1 MISTVDKKFIESI
14 LNREFEFY
22 KFNFKPSTWQDAF
35 IIELLKYYDNNVDII
50 IIEEDICFDELQI
63 YYEQIVRI
71 LYYFVVYLG
80 IHESKYLNK
89 IFRYLFPDDIDNDIK
104 SEKLTKVY
112 DSLIKNIN
120 PCMKIDNSDREYI
133 DVLIGK
139 WNNED
144 MINKLKCI
152 EVISVPQN
160 MSRFLIVNIND
171 NSYEEDNTEID
182 YDDMLIIIDFFKS
195 FYSEVTLKK
204 IGEIKK

>member
-1 MISTVDKKFIESI
+1 MVSTVNKEIIEMI
-14 LNREFEFY
+14 LKRDIRIY
-22 KFNFKPSTWQDAF
+22 DFNFKPDTWKDAF

-71 LYYFVVYLG
+71 LYYFVIYLG

-89 IFRYLFPDDIDNDIK
+89 IFRYLFPDDIDNTIK
-104 SEKLTKVY
+104 SENLMKDY

-144 MINKLKCI
+144 MINKLKRI

-160 MSRFLIVNIND
+160 MSRFIIVNID
-171 NSYEEDNTEID
+171 DDSYEEENTEID
-182 YDDMLIIIDFFKS
+182 HDDMLIIIDFFKE
-195 FYSEVTLKK
+195 FFSEVTLKK

>member
-1 MISTVDKKFIESI
+1 
-14 LNREFEFY
+14 
-22 KFNFKPSTWQDAF
+22 
-35 IIELLKYYDNNVDII
+35 
-50 IIEEDICFDELQI
+50 
-63 YYEQIVRI
+63 
-71 LYYFVVYLG
+71 
-80 IHESKYLNK
+80 
-89 IFRYLFPDDIDNDIK
+89 
-104 SEKLTKVY
+104 
-112 DSLIKNIN
+112 
-120 PCMKIDNSDREYI
+120 
-133 DVLIGK
+133 
-139 WNNED
+139 